1 MREILIADEHDQ
13 VYQVWLE
20 RGARNI
26 AVAHIDFHCDMRGL
40 MIDRPR
46 GVAYFTSQHE
56 GRFIDN
62 GNFLS
67 HAIMNG
73 IVSSI
78 RWVHDPHGGRRY
90 DVGGVVKYESDT
102 TASAHGLLHRLRGG
116 HEVNIAFEELYFR
129 DWDGVRPGEHLDIDW
144 DGIASVEY
152 QPSHIRRLMDDFL
165 NREFPVIP
173 ETTFLV
179 LSPGYSCADGN
190 LFEEFATRLAAK
202 FSAQIVRLPMPV
214 PQSGRAPARS
224 FPWRVV
230 GFIGRNTPKKLKTL
244 KRQISG
250 RLHAYDTRH
259 DVVRSSAWTIALAR
273 VTLGHLSSE
282 RRNAP

>member
-1 MREILIADEHDQ
+1 MREILIAEEHDQ

-20 RGARNI
+20 RRVHNI

-40 MIDRPR
+40 MIDRLR
-46 GVAYFTSQHE
+46 GVAYMASHYE
-56 GRFIDN
+56 ARFVDD

-78 RWVHDPHGGRRY
+78 RWVHDPHGGRRH
-90 DVGGVVKYESDT
+90 DFGCTVKYESDT

-116 HEVNIAFEELYFR
+116 HEVSIAFEELYFR
-129 DWDGVRPGEHLDIDW
+129 DWDGVRPGEYLDIDW
-144 DGIASVEY
+144 DAIASVEY
-152 QPSHIRRLMDDFL
+152 QPSHIRKLMDDFL
-165 NREFPVIP
+165 SREFPVIP

-179 LSPGYSCADGN
+179 FSPGYSYHDRN
-190 LFEEFATRLAAK
+190 MFEEFATRLEEK
-202 FSAQIVRLPMPV
+202 FSANIVRLPKPIKQ
-214 PQSGRAPARS
+214 PESRPPDQS

-230 GFIGRNTPKKLKTL
+230 GFIRRHSPKTL
-244 KRQISG
+244 VALGYQVLD

-259 DVVRSSAWTIALAR
+259 DLDHQLRS
-273 VTLGHLSSE
+273 
-282 RRNAP
+282 